1 MNSKP
6 SKSARKR
13 EFLALQELGEQ
24 LIALSDE
31 QLGSIALDDRLREAV
46 VAARAIKLHGA
57 LRRQKQY
64 IGKLMRQVDPA
75 PILEALEKIGGG
87 QRQEKA
93 VFRQA
98 ETWRDRI
105 VNGDNADVEAFFEQ
119 IGVRDDAL
127 EREMRALGAAVSD
140 KARKESRRRLFREI
154 HRLLAAKAQG
164 ETSPPG

>member
-31 QLGSIALDDRLREAV
+31 QLGGIALDDRLRDAV
-46 VAARAIKLHGA
+46 VAARAIKSHGA

-64 IGKLMRQVDPA
+64 IGKLMRQVDPE
-75 PILEALEKIGGG
+75 PIREALEKIGGG

-93 VFRQA
+93 VCRQA

-119 IGVRDDAL
+119 IGERDDAL
-127 EREMRALGAAVSD
+127 EREMRAFGAAVSD

-154 HRLLAAKAQG
+154 HRLLTAKAQQD
-164 ETSPPG
+164 TSQPG

>member
-13 EFLALQELGEQ
+13 EFLDLQELGEQ

-31 QLGSIALDDRLREAV
+31 QLGGIALDDRLREAV
-46 VAARAIKLHGA
+46 VAARAIKSHGA

-64 IGKLMRQVDPA
+64 IGKLMRQVDPE
-75 PILEALEKIGGG
+75 PIRAALEKICGG

-119 IGVRDDAL
+119 IGERDDAL
-127 EREMRALGAAVSD
+127 EREMRTLGAAVSD

-154 HRLLAAKAQG
+154 HRLLNAKAQR
-164 ETSPPG
+164 EASPPG

>member
-31 QLGSIALDDRLREAV
+31 QLGSIGLDDRLREAV
-46 VAARAIKLHGA
+46 VAARAIKSHGA

-64 IGKLMRQVDPA
+64 IGKLMRQVDPD
-75 PILEALEKIGGG
+75 PIHEALEKIGGG

-105 VNGDNADVEAFFEQ
+105 VNGDNTDVEAFFEQ
-119 IGVRDDAL
+119 IGERDDAL

-140 KARKESRRRLFREI
+140 KARKESTRRLFREI
-154 HRLLAAKAQG
+154 HRLLTAKAQG
-164 ETSPPG
+164 ESSPPG